1 LLDLIGLLLI
11 IYIGELCSPTYQEKG
26 VSVMKLT
33 RMSLVLVFLVAF
45 SGCLFASGFGLS
57 GVGSRAIAM
66 GGAFRAIADDGT
78 SMFWNPAGL
87 GFTNETNITLGGSFF
102 LPASSWENDRPLPG
116 YTQNEE
122 YESQLKLRM
131 FPSVFMTEENEARWK
146 WGFSVYVP
154 YGLGSTW
161 DAYELPTA
169 GMTGQPA
176 GTTLA
181 YSDGFP
187 EDDMMSSIAV
197 IDAHPTIAYKVLD
210 NLSIGAGASLM
221 YGMIDLLK
229 VVPHSTLSY
238 YAPTTFDLSG
248 TGIGI
253 GANMG
258 LLYKPLPRLSVGL
271 SGRIPSKIAL
281 KGDADVKLW
290 LNQFANFSVW
300 GGTNPAFLTPAV
312 YGSTDEPVD
321 ITADLPLPAE
331 IGGGLSFKVKPNWTI
346 SADYSY
352 TMWSDL
358 DKVTVEMEDPVV
370 ILQGHPTMQV
380 TLNERD
386 LIFNWE
392 DTNRISLGTEYLL
405 PCSAI
410 RAGVYWEQ
418 SPIPDETM
426 IPTLP
431 DINDKLSLNLGYGR
445 TFGRWNVD
453 VNGQYTAFK
462 EREVTTPTAENMT
475 GTYNANV
482 ISANLG
488 IGYRF

>member
-1 LLDLIGLLLI
+1 
-11 IYIGELCSPTYQEKG
+11 
-26 VSVMKLT
+26 MKLT

-45 SGCLFASGFGLS
+45 SGSLFAGGFALS

-66 GGAFRAIADDGT
+66 GGAFRALADDGT
-78 SMFWNPAGL
+78 SMYWNPAGL
-87 GFTNETNITLGGSFF
+87 GFTNETNISLGGSFF
-102 LPASSWENDRPLPG
+102 LPASSWENVPADTLDLPG
-116 YTQNEE
+116 YVTGKE
-122 YESQLKLRM
+122 YESQKNLRM

-169 GMTGQPA
+169 GMPGQPA

-229 VVPHSTLSY
+229 VVPHSSLNY
-238 YAPTTFDLSG
+238 YAPTSFEMSG

-253 GANMG
+253 GANFG
-258 LLYKPLPRLSVGL
+258 VLYKPMPRLSL
-271 SGRIPSKIAL
+271 ALTGRTPSTIAM
-281 KGDADVKLW
+281 KGDADIKLW
-290 LNQFANFSVW
+290 IPDGVTLPIPS
-300 GGTNPAFLTPAV
+300 GV
-312 YGSTDEPVD
+312 YGTTDSPMD

-331 IGGGLSFKVKPNWTI
+331 IGGGLSFKVLPNM
-346 SADYSY
+346 SVSMDYAY

-358 DKVTVEMEDPVV
+358 DKVTVELDEPVV
-370 ILQGHPTMQV
+370 ILG
-380 TLNERD
+380 NSISERD

-410 RAGVYWEQ
+410 RAGLYWEQ

-462 EREVTTPTAENMT
+462 EREVTTATTENMT

-482 ISANLG
+482 ISGNVG

>member
-1 LLDLIGLLLI
+1 
-11 IYIGELCSPTYQEKG
+11 
-26 VSVMKLT
+26 MKLT
-33 RMSLVLVFLVAF
+33 RISLVILVLLAMTATL
-45 SGCLFASGFGLS
+45 GAAGFALS
-57 GVGSRAIAM
+57 GVGSRAISM
-66 GGAFRAIADDGT
+66 GGAFRAMADDGT

-87 GFTNETNITLGGSFF
+87 AFTNETNISLGGSFF
-102 LPASSWENDRPLPG
+102 LPAAQWENDSALPG
-116 YTQNEE
+116 YVTGEE
-122 YESQLKLRM
+122 YESQKSLRA

-161 DAYELPTA
+161 DAYQLPTI
-169 GMTGQPA
+169 GMPGQPA
-176 GTTLA
+176 GTTLT

-197 IDAHPTIAYKVLD
+197 IDAHPTIAYKVTD

-221 YGMIDLLK
+221 YGTIDLFK
-229 VVPHSTLSY
+229 VAPHSTLSY

-258 LLYKPLPRLSVGL
+258 LLYKPLPRLSLGL
-271 SGRIPSKIAL
+271 SGRIPSKIAM
-281 KGDADVKLW
+281 KGDADIKLW

-300 GGTNPAFLTPAV
+300 GNNPAFLTPAV
-312 YGSTDEPVD
+312 YGTVDSPTD

-331 IGGGLSFKVKPNWTI
+331 IGGGLSFKVMPNW
-346 SADYSY
+346 SLNLDYAY

-358 DKVTVEMEDPVV
+358 DRVTVEMDPVV
-370 ILQGHPTMQV
+370 ILQGHPTMEV
-380 TLNERD
+380 TLTERD
-386 LIFNWE
+386 LVFDWE
-392 DTNRISLGTEYLL
+392 DTQRISVGTEYML
-405 PCSAI
+405 PCSSI
-410 RAGVYWEQ
+410 RAGFFWEQ

-431 DINDKLSLNLGYGR
+431 DINDKMSFNLGYGR
-445 TFGRWNVD
+445 SFGRWTLD
-453 VNGQYTAFK
+453 LNGQYVTFA
-462 EREVTTPTAENMT
+462 ERKVTTQTADNMT

-482 ISANLG
+482 ISGNLG